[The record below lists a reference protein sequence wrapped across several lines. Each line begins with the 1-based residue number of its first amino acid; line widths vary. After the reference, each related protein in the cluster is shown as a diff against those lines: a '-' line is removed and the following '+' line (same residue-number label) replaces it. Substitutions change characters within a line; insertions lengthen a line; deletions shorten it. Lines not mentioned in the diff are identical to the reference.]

1 MVSRLVVSLS
11 AHISIHPIYKDRQ
24 IQERKQNDTLLPDC
38 GLLGRPIP
46 VRRTIGNK
54 RSFRTR
60 IGNHAT
66 NRQLD
71 CLCSKNSI
79 GSTTGAI
86 HSQHQHTQIPQANV
100 PRCTENCS
108 RKPQRC
114 PYQQRQ
120 HCRAGIHPPADIAI
134 RDHKNTRAGAQFPSG
149 YFFAYLNACRR
160 RRWPRRSTSRG
171 QAASRS
177 SRHRSPS
184 HRPSARGPGAGGPT

>member
-79 GSTTGAI
+79 GSTTGDI

-120 HCRAGIHPPADIAI
+120 HCRAGIHAM
-134 RDHKNTRAGAQFPSG
+134 RALPSVTTKTPG
-149 YFFAYLNACRR
+149 REHN
-160 RRWPRRSTSRG
+160 SRPG
-171 QAASRS
+171 IFGIPQCLSPQKAASSFDQPRS
-177 SRHRSPS
+177 SSQ
-184 HRPSARGPGAGGPT
+184 